1 VTLRSRL
8 ILIFLALTL
17 GATTLIGT
25 LAYGAAV
32 DSVNAVTRRT
42 VGILAEDRH
51 AALVQRLV
59 RQHRRGER
67 FLSQAPACTRLPINE
82 SACERAVRAFAVEED
97 LLGAQVVEHGHPIAT
112 IRTAAVDS
120 LARHPDLSSDIPLV
134 PRGQLA
140 RFTADSAGFA
150 YYDVGIAIDSSPDVA
165 VGGAPS
171 TTADWLLL
179 RYALR
184 PSDPL
189 FATGRSLGDAGESFL
204 ADARGR
210 PISRLRFAMSA
221 DMHGRI
227 DALPMRVCLAGH
239 DGQMLDADYH
249 GSAIIHGY
257 RYVPEIGG
265 GCIMAHVSQSE
276 ATAPVRVIRD
286 RLLTVGALL
295 GLLALLISIVVA
307 REIAA
312 PLTALVES
320 AEAVARG
327 ERPAAVAEDGV
338 PEVRTLTR
346 AFTSMTNAIER
357 RTEEREFALAARAR
371 FYHSMSHELRTP
383 LNAVVGYLDL
393 LRSDVYGPLPD
404 RAQEAVA
411 RSQRAAFLLRDLI
424 DDVLDLAKIEAGR
437 IEVKREP
444 VNLAGLIDDL
454 RATIEPVASAAG
466 VELQLDCDPSLLV
479 DSDAQR
485 IGQIVLNLVSN
496 AIKFAQHTPVV
507 IRCHRPVD
515 GPVTIDVTDH
525 GPGIALD
532 DQARIFDEY
541 VQLHEGARVGTG
553 LGLAISRRLAH
564 ALGGSLTV
572 ESSLGRGATFRLLL
586 P

>member
-25 LAYGAAV
+25 LTYGAAV
-32 DSVNAVTRRT
+32 DSVNAVTLRT

-67 FLSQAPACTRLPINE
+67 FLSQTPACTRLPINE

-179 RYALR
+179 RYA
-184 PSDPL
+184 
-189 FATGRSLGDAGESFL
+189 LGDAGESFL

-312 PLTALVES
+312 RHRLGALHECR
-320 AEAVARG
+320 ERRG